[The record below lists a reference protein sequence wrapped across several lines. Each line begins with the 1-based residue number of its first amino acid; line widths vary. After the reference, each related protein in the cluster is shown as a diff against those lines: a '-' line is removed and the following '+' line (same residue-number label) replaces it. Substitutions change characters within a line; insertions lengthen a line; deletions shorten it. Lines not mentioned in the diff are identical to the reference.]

1 MSEWL
6 SLPDTM
12 TTSKSAGPS
21 SKKRKLLSANITSTA
36 ESGGHKYSILLQDIL
51 YQLGITTEDDN
62 GIIPSKH
69 EHTELPEYF
78 PELNNLPLLSGYITS
93 WFQKFDPNEASL
105 VHFLRECLFPLK
117 VSTSGENLYTILHE
131 FSGPF
136 KSHDLKELL
145 KEDEGIKFPIV
156 KCHGNQ
162 PKSDI
167 LQTPA
172 EEDLRS
178 RSDFVFAAS
187 TSLLSKKVMLKMSL
201 AANVP
206 CLSSNPSTCGV
217 AIVAEVKA
225 NSLQTSFAAA
235 KNQWSSLAYL
245 QIMERISICREKSYV
260 GDENICQYGYL
271 ICGLNIT
278 ICKMGLKWNRSEN
291 LPSEVLES
299 YFTFPTQ
306 MVGFYDLRVQ
316 RQLELFV
323 DNHKKILRW
332 WISGY
337 LPSYIEDI
345 TNVVVN
351 HNDPDLWRTSW
362 HERAKK
368 NRK

>member
-1 MSEWL
+1 
-6 SLPDTM
+6 M
-12 TTSKSAGPS
+12 TNSKSVGPS
-21 SKKRKLLSANITSTA
+21 SKKRKRLSSNIISIA
-36 ESGGHKYSILLQDIL
+36 ESGGHKYSRSYQDIL

-62 GIIPSKH
+62 GLIPSEY

-78 PELNNLPLLSGYITS
+78 PEPNNLTLLSGYITS
-93 WFQKFDPNEASL
+93 WFQKFHPNEASL
-105 VHFLRECLFPLK
+105 VYFLRECLFPLK
-117 VSTSGENLYTILHE
+117 VSTSGESIFTILHE

-136 KSHDLKELL
+136 KSHDLKELS
-145 KEDEGIKFPIV
+145 KGDEGIRFPLV

-162 PKSDI
+162 LRSNI

-187 TSLLSKKVMLKMSL
+187 NSLFSEDVTFRINL
-201 AANVP
+201 AVNVP
-206 CLSSNPSTCGV
+206 CLSSNSPTCAV

-245 QIMERISICREKSYV
+245 QIMERTSICREKSYV

-271 ICGLNIT
+271 ICGLKIV
-278 ICKMGLKWNRSEN
+278 IWKMGLKWNRGKNRLSEI
-291 LPSEVLES
+291 LDS
-299 YFTFPTQ
+299 YFTFPTR
-306 MVGFYDLRVQ
+306 MVGCYDLTVQ

-332 WISGY
+332 WLGAY

-345 TNVVVN
+345 TNVVVK
-351 HNDPDLWRTSW
+351 HNDPNLWRTSW
-362 HERAKK
+362 HERAK
-368 NRK
+368 NRGY